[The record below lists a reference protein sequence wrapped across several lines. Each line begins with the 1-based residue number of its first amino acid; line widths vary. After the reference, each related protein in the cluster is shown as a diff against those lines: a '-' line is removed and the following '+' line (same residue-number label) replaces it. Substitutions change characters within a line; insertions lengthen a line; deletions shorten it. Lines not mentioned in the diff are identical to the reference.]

1 MFDANNISSRSYV
14 RHIRIQTP
22 GVLPDKLG
30 GVVRS
35 ASQNPY
41 PIYDQNLQYSLPYLW
56 PDQKFETL
64 FMTST
69 LHQNPVSDQRYNYFP
84 SSDEC

>member
-14 RHIRIQTP
+14 RHIRIQNP
-22 GVLPDKLG
+22 GVLSDKLG
-30 GVVRS
+30 GDVRS

-69 LHQNPVSDQRYNYFP
+69 LRQNPVSDQRYNYFP